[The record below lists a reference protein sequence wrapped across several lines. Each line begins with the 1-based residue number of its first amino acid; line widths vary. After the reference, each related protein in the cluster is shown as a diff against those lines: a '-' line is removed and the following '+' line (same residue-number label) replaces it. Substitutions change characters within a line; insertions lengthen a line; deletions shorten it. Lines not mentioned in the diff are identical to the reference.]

1 MGGDSMSDI
10 DIINLFKCRPYAVF
24 TSANRSASPATFF
37 CLKSAEN
44 FAIKHANMELFHIS
58 GRRMKIRGIAGVNFE
73 QWRAGPEVK
82 L

>member
-1 MGGDSMSDI
+1 MRDI

-24 TSANRSASPATFF
+24 TSAKRSASPVSTFF
-37 CLKSAEN
+37 CLKSAES
-44 FAIKHANMELFHIS
+44 FAIKHADREIFHIS